1 MYTIKRAF
9 YIGRFQPYHLG
20 HHAVL
25 SEIAK
30 EFDEIIIGIGSA
42 QCSHEPDNPF
52 TAGERVTMIRHAL
65 DDVDI
70 KHFAIPIEDIRRNAV
85 WVSHIISMTPHF
97 DVVYSNNPL
106 VLQLFEEAGID
117 VRQPP
122 KYKRDIYSGTKIRRR
137 MLDGDGW
144 EACVPDAVAEV
155 IEEIGSVE
163 RLRRICQ
170 KEE

>member
-1 MYTIKRAF
+1 MYKTKRAF
-9 YIGRFQPYHLG
+9 YIGRFQPYHFG

-65 DDVDI
+65 DDLDI
-70 KHFAIPIEDIRRNAV
+70 GHFAIPIEDIRRNAV

-106 VLQLFEEAGID
+106 VIQLFSEAGIE

-137 MLDGDGW
+137 MIEGDGW
-144 EACVPDAVAEV
+144 ETCVPDAVAEV
-155 IEEIGSVE
+155 IEEIGGVE
-163 RLRRICQ
+163 RLRQICMT
-170 KEE
+170 EE